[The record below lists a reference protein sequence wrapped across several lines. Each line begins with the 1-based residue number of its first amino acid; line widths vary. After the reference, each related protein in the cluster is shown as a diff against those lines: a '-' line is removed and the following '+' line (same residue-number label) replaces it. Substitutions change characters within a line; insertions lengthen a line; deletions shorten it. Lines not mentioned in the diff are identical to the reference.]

1 MSTFAIVLVVLDLVF
16 ALGTTISILLM
27 DPKGAGL
34 GAISGGATVFH
45 NKTAKDIL
53 LERLATVFGILFVLT
68 TVFLNVFK
76 VF

>member
-53 LERLATVFGILFVLT
+53 LERLAIVFGILFVLT

>member
-1 MSTFAIVLVVLDLVF
+1 MSTFAIVLIVLDLIF
-16 ALGTTISILLM
+16 AVGTILSILFM

-68 TVFLNVFK
+68 TIFLNVFK